1 MRGNIMEM
9 REVVIVDAV
18 RTPIGNLN
26 GGFIAV
32 EAHRL
37 GEIVIKALVERNNL
51 EVNKISEV
59 IMGQVLMGACGQNPA
74 RQSAINAGIP
84 DNVPAFT
91 INKVC
96 GSGLKAV
103 MLAAQS
109 IMIGESDI
117 IIAGGQENMSMTSHA
132 TYIRAGVK
140 MGDTNLVDMM
150 IKDGLI
156 DAFNNYHMG
165 ITAENIAKK
174 YDISRIK
181 QDEFSC
187 NSQNKAE
194 LAQKSGKFVDEI
206 IPVKIQNKKGEIII
220 DKDEFIKHGTTVEI
234 LSKLRPAF
242 DKNGTI
248 TAGNASGI
256 NDGAAAL
263 LLMSAEMAKKLGK
276 KPLVSIKSFG
286 KSGVDPAIM
295 GIAPITAVRKALLNA
310 SWKHDELDLI
320 EANEAF
326 ASQSIAINREIGWD
340 ITRVNV
346 NGGAIALGHPIGA
359 SGARILVTLLHEMKR
374 RAVHKGIA
382 TLCIGGGMGV
392 ALCVESK

>member
-1 MRGNIMEM
+1 MQT

-26 GGFIAV
+26 GAFISIA
-32 EAHRL
+32 AHKL
-37 GEIVIKALVERNNL
+37 GEIVIRALLDRNN
-51 EVNKISEV
+51 VDANMISEV
-59 IMGQVLMGACGQNPA
+59 MMGQVLTGACGQNPA
-74 RQSAINAGIP
+74 RQASMNSGIP
-84 DNVPAFT
+84 NNIPAFT

-109 IMIGESDI
+109 IMLGENDI
-117 IIAGGQENMSMTSHA
+117 VIAGGQESMTMTSHA
-132 TYIRAGVK
+132 AYVRTGVR

-165 ITAENIAKK
+165 ITAENVAKK
-174 YDISRIK
+174 YDISRSK

-194 LAQKSGKFVDEI
+194 SAQKSGKFVDEI
-206 IPVKIQNKKGEIII
+206 IPVKIQSKKGEVIVEQ
-220 DKDEFIKHGTTVEI
+220 DEFIKHGTTVEI

-242 DKNGTI
+242 DKNGTV

-263 LLMSAEMAKKLGK
+263 LLMSAELAKKLGK
-276 KPLVSIKSFG
+276 KPLVSIKSWG

-295 GIAPITAVRKALLNA
+295 GIAPIYAVEKALKNA
-310 SWKHDELDLI
+310 SWQHTQLDLI

-326 ASQSIAINREIGWD
+326 ASQSIAIDQEIGWD
-340 ITRVNV
+340 ITKVNV

-374 RAVHKGIA
+374 RSVRKGIA

-392 ALCVESK
+392 AMCVEAK

>member
-1 MRGNIMEM
+1 MQT

-26 GGFIAV
+26 GALSNV
-32 EAHRL
+32 TAHKL
-37 GEIVIKALVERNNL
+37 GEIVIKALIERNNIDT
-51 EVNKISEV
+51 NIISEV
-59 IMGQVLMGACGQNPA
+59 IMGQVLIGACGQNPA
-74 RQSAINAGIP
+74 RQASINAGIP
-84 DNVPAFT
+84 NKTPAFT

-109 IMIGESDI
+109 IMLGENDI
-117 IIAGGQENMSMTSHA
+117 VIAGGQENMTMTSHA
-132 TYIRAGVK
+132 AYVRTGIR
-140 MGDTNLVDMM
+140 MGDINLVDMM

-165 ITAENIAKK
+165 ITAENVAKQ
-174 YDISRIK
+174 YNISRIQ
-181 QDEFSC
+181 QDEFAC

-194 LAQKSGKFVDEI
+194 LAQKTGKFIDEI
-206 IPVKIQNKKGEIII
+206 VPVKIQNKKGEVIV
-220 DKDEFIKHGTTVEI
+220 DQDEFIKHGTTVEI

-242 DKNGTI
+242 DKNGTV

-256 NDGAAAL
+256 NDGSAAL
-263 LLMSAEMAKKLGK
+263 LLMSAEMVKKLGK
-276 KPLVSIKSFG
+276 KPLVSIKSWG
-286 KSGVDPAIM
+286 KSGIDPAIM
-295 GIAPITAVRKALLNA
+295 GVAPIYAVHKALEKA
-310 SWKHDELDLI
+310 GWQHQELDLI

-326 ASQSIAINREIGWD
+326 ASQSIAINQDVAWD
-340 ITRVNV
+340 ISKVNV

-374 RAVHKGIA
+374 RSVHKGIA

-392 ALCVESK
+392 ALCIEAK